1 MTIFMTVG
9 FPVMMSFRAKTFDL
23 WVKGEGEGGGGG
35 GELKNNVFKFEV
47 LSLSPSL
54 PLSLPPSL
62 PSLSFPLL
70 TQSPQRVQS
79 QTASLVDIAPCYSVH
94 SSTLL
99 GSRSP

>member
-1 MTIFMTVG
+1 
-9 FPVMMSFRAKTFDL
+9 MMSFRAKTFDL
-23 WVKGEGEGGGGG
+23 WVKGEGEGGRGG

-54 PLSLPPSL
+54 PLSLPPPLSLSPSL